1 MGLHNLQSHSLTELS
16 DESLAGVEKAQAH
29 GWIDNLL
36 EAYSSLPQVPMG
48 TQVEG
53 LKHLLT
59 GLRGF
64 ILQRAGK
71 EYMRKAGKLL
81 KVIEDNHEHRLAI
94 YTEFVDEPG
103 YDETVAKYTVWKGTL
118 FEVLVDGERVVC
130 WHPDKD
136 FKPKSHSRILHTGYS
151 ELGRRRRRRE
161 TRDK

>member
-1 MGLHNLQSHSLTELS
+1 MGLHNLESQSLTELS
-16 DESLAGVEKAQAH
+16 DESLAGVEKSQAH
-29 GWIDNLL
+29 GWIDSLM
-36 EAYSSLPQVPMG
+36 ETYASLPQAPMG

-71 EYMRKAGKLL
+71 DYMRKAGTLL
-81 KVIEDNHEHRLAI
+81 KVIEQNRDHRLAI
-94 YTEFVDEPG
+94 YTEFVDEPSF
-103 YDETVAKYTVWKGTL
+103 EATIAKYTVWKGTL
-118 FEVLVDGERVVC
+118 FEVQVDGGQVVC

-136 FKPKSHSRILHTGYS
+136 FVPILFTRIRHTGYS

-161 TRDK
+161 TRKE